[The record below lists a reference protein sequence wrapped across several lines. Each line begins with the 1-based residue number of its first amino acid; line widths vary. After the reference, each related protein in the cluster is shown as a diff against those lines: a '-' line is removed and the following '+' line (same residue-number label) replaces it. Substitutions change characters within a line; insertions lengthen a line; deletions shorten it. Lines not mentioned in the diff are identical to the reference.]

1 MNKTLREKLIRKHEE
16 MKDSMPSLYNMR
28 WVEKAAT
35 DGWNQIIK
43 DMEKTEPKLA
53 EAARSQKGYN
63 VLAVIYFTSFENAL
77 NTFFSQCMDDTL
89 TTVSLCLDE
98 LRNVTAEMKEDLDG
112 LSK

>member
-35 DGWNQIIK
+35 DGWNQLIK

-63 VLAVIYFTSFENAL
+63 VLAVTVSPASRTRSTRSSPSAWMTLSPLSASVWTSF
-77 NTFFSQCMDDTL
+77 
-89 TTVSLCLDE
+89 
-98 LRNVTAEMKEDLDG
+98 RK
-112 LSK
+112 

>member
-35 DGWNQIIK
+35 EGWNQLIK
-43 DMEKTEPKLA
+43 DMEKMEPKLA

-98 LRNVTAEMKEDLDG
+98 LQNVTAEMKEDLDG